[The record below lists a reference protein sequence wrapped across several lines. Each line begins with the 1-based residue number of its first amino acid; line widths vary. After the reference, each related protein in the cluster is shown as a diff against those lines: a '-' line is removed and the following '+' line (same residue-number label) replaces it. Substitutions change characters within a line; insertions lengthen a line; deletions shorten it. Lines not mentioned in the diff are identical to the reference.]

1 MNLAMWVF
9 WWSNDHL
16 MRLWKKKRRIS
27 LFDGNWDDE
36 FVVFTFW
43 MFSTSSFLFDMFIN
57 KPKDHSSSKRLSSY
71 HFPAIKSASAKNC
84 FLEVFIFYEW
94 GLLYKNVLARTI
106 GFVWKILQTLQKKT
120 KKNWDFQLFCRKNE
134 SNLRLIYKLRLNNI
148 ILQAINHVMSKEN
161 RFL

>member
-1 MNLAMWVF
+1 MIEWSFDEVMEEETKNIIIWWKLGRWVCGF
-9 WWSNDHL
+9 YVLN
-16 MRLWKKKRRIS
+16 
-27 LFDGNWDDE
+27 
-36 FVVFTFW
+36 VFNVF
-43 MFSTSSFLFDMFIN
+43 FLFDIFIN
-57 KPKDHSSSKRLSSY
+57 KPKDHSSSRRLSSY

-84 FLEVFIFYEW
+84 FLEVFFFYEW

-106 GFVWKILQTLQKKT
+106 GFVWKILQTLYKKT